1 MTNKRQPP
9 AAKVCAQCGA
19 PGLRDVRRNRV
30 HKGVVIEN
38 IPATFCPNCGAE
50 LYDLATVQLI
60 ERIVAEPES
69 YTTVVERRVARL
81 A

>member
-1 MTNKRQPP
+1 MAHLP
-9 AAKVCAQCGA
+9 
-19 PGLRDVRRNRV
+19 LRDVRRNWV
-30 HKGVVIEN
+30 QQDVVIEN
-38 IPATFCPNCGAE
+38 IPAPFCPHCGAE

-69 YTTVVERRVARL
+69 YTTVVEPRVACL